1 MDVTKDYL
9 TTREAAQ
16 FCGVSYDH
24 FNRERYKHGIAAIH
38 FMGKKL
44 FRKSDLIFAIEKLAP
59 APPKEKL

>member
-16 FCGVSYDH
+16 FCGVSYEH

-44 FRKSDLIFAIEKLAP
+44 YRKRDLVKAIEKYAP
-59 APPKEKL
+59 N

>member
-24 FNRERYKHGIAAIH
+24 FIRNRSKQGIPAVH

-44 FRKSDLIFAIEKLAP
+44 YRKQDLVKAIEKYAP
-59 APPKEKL
+59 K

>member
-24 FNRERYKHGIAAIH
+24 FTRERYKHGISAIQ

-44 FRKSDLIFAIEKLAP
+44 YRKQDLVKAIEKYS
-59 APPKEKL
+59 PK

>member
-1 MDVTKDYL
+1 MSEETYL
-9 TTREAAQ
+9 TLREAAE

-24 FNRERYKHGIAAIH
+24 FIRSRADYGISAIN